1 MNGPQDASP
10 ANASRT
16 VTVDADQTRYL
27 QKISVG
33 PHLLHA
39 DELSDVGGADAGPSA
54 YELLLA
60 ALGACIGTT
69 LRMFADRKQWPLQT
83 VHVSLSHRK
92 IPIEESEESDAKSGM
107 VDRIDAGV
115 SLTGNLTEE
124 QRSRLLEIAEKCPVH
139 RTLVSQIQ
147 IQTRLTEPS
156 LSPE

>member
-1 MNGPQDASP
+1 
-10 ANASRT
+10 
-16 VTVDADQTRYL
+16 VTVDANQARYL
-27 QKISVG
+27 QTNSVG
-33 PHLLHA
+33 PHLLQA

-69 LRMFADRKQWPLQT
+69 LRMFADRKQWSLQT
-83 VHVSLSHRK
+83 VHVGLSHRK
-92 IPIEESEESDAKSGM
+92 IPIEESGAKSGM
-107 VDRIDAGV
+107 VDRIDVSV

-139 RTLVSQIQ
+139 RTLVSQVQ